1 MAEKLLVPIYLPRW
15 MSGAVLKMKRTFI
28 PSQEERSTGTLDLT
42 GDRDIEWSFVASRLP
57 AGQGYVFDFGCGGG
71 SMTIHAVQKGH
82 HVLALDLQPSRFP
95 WSHPNVE
102 IICGD
107 LLKLDLPQNSF
118 DFILNCSTVEHVGLS
133 GRYGVAFEEGD
144 GDLKAMRKLRLLL
157 KPSGKILMTVPCGQD
172 AVIAP
177 WHRVYGKQR
186 LPVLLSG
193 YETEE
198 EVYWVKQGDNRWY
211 VADREAALFYA
222 PTSHPT
228 SAVAC
233 SYALGCFVLRAG

>member
-15 MSGAVLKMKRTFI
+15 MSSAVLKMKRTFI
-28 PSQEERSTGTLDLT
+28 PSRDQQSAGALDLT
-42 GDRDIEWSFVASRLP
+42 GDRNIEWSFIASRLP
-57 AGQGYVFDFGCGGG
+57 AGQGYVFDFGCSDG
-71 SMTIHAVQKGH
+71 SMAIHAVQKGH
-82 HVLALDLQPSRFP
+82 RVLALDLLPSHFP

-107 LLKLDLPQNSF
+107 LLKLDLPQHSF

-133 GRYGVAFEEGD
+133 GRYGVSFEETD
-144 GDLKAMRKLRLLL
+144 GDLKAMRKLRQLL
-157 KPSGKILMTVPCGQD
+157 KPSGKMLMTVPCGLD

-198 EVYWVKQGDNRWY
+198 EVYWMKRADNRWY
-211 VADREAALFYA
+211 VADREGALSYA

-228 SAVAC
+228 RAVAC
-233 SYALGCFVLRAG
+233 SYALGCFALRGS